1 MAAMAENTPLRVN
14 NTNVYL
20 STAMPVYWAASGL
33 LPMEYIFLPTEV
45 LWRIKANTKES
56 KRKVRAYCC

>member
-1 MAAMAENTPLRVN
+1 
-14 NTNVYL
+14 
-20 STAMPVYWAASGL
+20 L

-56 KRKVRAYCC
+56 KRKVKNA